1 MDSWECLDAN
11 SLQDASRAKFW
22 WGVSFLCNLVA
33 VWFIQPLLA
42 LMYRAGQIGLAP
54 AAILEFES
62 GVPAAIT
69 GSATTMAEIL
79 VLLALLIG
87 IASASKAASMASS

>member
-1 MDSWECLDAN
+1 MN
-11 SLQDASRAKFW
+11 SLQGDSRAKFW

-42 LMYRAGQIGLAP
+42 FMYRASHILTVP
-54 AAILEFES
+54 ASILEFES
-62 GVPAAIT
+62 GIPAAIS

-79 VLLALLIG
+79 CVIALLIG
-87 IASASKAASMASS
+87 IAAASSAGSMASS